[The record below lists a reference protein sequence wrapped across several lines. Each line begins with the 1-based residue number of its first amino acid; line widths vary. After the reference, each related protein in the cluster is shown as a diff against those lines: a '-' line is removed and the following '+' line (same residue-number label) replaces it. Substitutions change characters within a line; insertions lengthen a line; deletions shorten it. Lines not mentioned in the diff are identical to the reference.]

1 MNRKKNND
9 GFWVA
14 RGELTAVGTI
24 RPIRW
29 IRRIRVPP
37 LNLDARTTQLPGFE
51 SNL

>member
-1 MNRKKNND
+1 MNGKKSND

-14 RGELTAVGTI
+14 RGELTAPGTI
-24 RPIRW
+24 RPILC
-29 IRRIRVPP
+29 IRGIRVPP